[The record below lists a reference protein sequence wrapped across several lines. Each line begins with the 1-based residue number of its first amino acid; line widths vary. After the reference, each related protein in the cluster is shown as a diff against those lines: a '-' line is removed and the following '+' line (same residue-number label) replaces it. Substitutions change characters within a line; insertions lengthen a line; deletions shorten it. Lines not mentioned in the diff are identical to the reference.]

1 MKSLEV
7 RATAGSWDVSGERN
21 KGERVEQGEGE
32 ECGPDVSAG
41 GRGVQAEGLSGRV
54 YVCVGGSGG
63 LGRAET
69 VVCVKQMNKSVVSN
83 SI

>member
-1 MKSLEV
+1 MKTLEV
-7 RATAGSWDVSGERN
+7 RATAGSWDVSRDKN
-21 KGERVEQGEGE
+21 KGEGVEQAEKEREGE
-32 ECGPDVSAG
+32 ECGPAEEG
-41 GRGVQAEGLSGRV
+41 LQAEGPSGRV

-63 LGRAET
+63 LGRVET

>member
-7 RATAGSWDVSGERN
+7 RATAGSWDVSGDRN
-21 KGERVEQGEGE
+21 KGEGVEQAEG
-32 ECGPDVSAG
+32 
-41 GRGVQAEGLSGRV
+41 GVQAEGLSGRV

-63 LGRAET
+63 PGRVET
-69 VVCVKQMNKSVVSN
+69 VVCVKQMNKSVVGN